1 MTTRPATLLLA
12 LLPWASAAAME
23 RADTTRVCLAPTTVE
38 ASTGDANTVV
48 KAVGER
54 LTEFLTGPTLGVQP
68 LSSRLTS
75 QVRTEVHQANCRY
88 LLLTTVKQQHK
99 SGSHILGR
107 AAGEAVKEGAWR
119 AAGSVGSAA
128 GGVAASAVSGAAT
141 GAVWDMASGVRAKDE
156 LSLTW
161 RLETGAGE
169 ALSEKTEKRKAE
181 SDGED
186 LLTPLAQ
193 KAAEAVATAVTTPG
207 R

>member
-1 MTTRPATLLLA
+1 
-12 LLPWASAAAME
+12 
-23 RADTTRVCLAPTTVE
+23 
-38 ASTGDANTVV
+38 
-48 KAVGER
+48 
-54 LTEFLTGPTLGVQP
+54 
-68 LSSRLTS
+68 
-75 QVRTEVHQANCRY
+75 
-88 LLLTTVKQQHK
+88 
-99 SGSHILGR
+99 
-107 AAGEAVKEGAWR
+107 
-119 AAGSVGSAA
+119 
-128 GGVAASAVSGAAT
+128 
-141 GAVWDMASGVRAKDE
+141 MASGVRAKDE